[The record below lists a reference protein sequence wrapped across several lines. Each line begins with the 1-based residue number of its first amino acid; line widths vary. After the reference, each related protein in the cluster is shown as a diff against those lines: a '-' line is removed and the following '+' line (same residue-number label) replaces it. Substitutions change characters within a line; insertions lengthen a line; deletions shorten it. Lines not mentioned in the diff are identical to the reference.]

1 MPSHRVKRRA
11 AIRFLPLP
19 LAGEGRGEGDDQG
32 ATPLHDAGR
41 RLAMAVCAFTS
52 VLALGSAHASL
63 TDVTLDNGLRVIV
76 KEDHRAPVMVSQ
88 VWYRAGAMDEF
99 NGTTGVAHVLEHMMF
114 KGTKNVPA
122 GEFSK
127 RIAAAGGRE
136 NAFTSRDHT
145 AYFQQ
150 MQKDRLPLA
159 LELEAD
165 RMANLV
171 ISDELFA
178 KELQVVMEERRLRTD
193 DQAQSVVYERLMA
206 TAYQTH
212 PYRRPIIGWMDDLT
226 NMSAQDA
233 RDWYARWYAPN
244 NATLVVAGDVQA
256 SDVVDLAKKHFGALP
271 ARALPERKPQAEP
284 EQVGE
289 KRMVVKAPAKMP
301 YLLMAW
307 HAPTLK
313 DWRQDTAP
321 YALQILAGVLSGNDS
336 ARLQKSLVKTRQI
349 AVNASAGYDA
359 VSRGP
364 GLFMIDATP
373 APGQSVAVLEK
384 AIREEIARI
393 QREGIDVD
401 ELARVKA
408 QVIAGEVYQRDSL
421 FYQAMQLGDYVTAG
435 QPPEALAGRVDK
447 LRAVTAEQVRAAARE
462 WLRDDRL
469 SLAELDPQP
478 LDAQPR
484 RAAVPGVRHVN

>member
-1 MPSHRVKRRA
+1 M
-11 AIRFLPLP
+11 
-19 LAGEGRGEGDDQG
+19 RGMWGWM
-32 ATPLHDAGR
+32 L
-41 RLAMAVCAFTS
+41 
-52 VLALGSAHASL
+52 VLAVGSAQAAV
-63 TDVTLDNGLRVIV
+63 TDVTLDNGMRVIV
-76 KEDHRAPVMVSQ
+76 QEDHRAPVMVSQ
-88 VWYRAGAMDEF
+88 VWYQAGSIDEF

-114 KGTKNVPA
+114 KGTKNVPP
-122 GEFSK
+122 GEFSR

-150 MQKDRLPLA
+150 MQKDRLELA
-159 LELEAD
+159 LQLEAD

-178 KELQVVMEERRLRTD
+178 REIQVVMEERRLRTD

-212 PYRRPIIGWMDDLT
+212 PYRRPIIGWMDDLQ
-226 NMSAQDA
+226 NMTGQDA
-233 RDWYARWYAPN
+233 RDWYDRWYAPN
-244 NATLVVAGDVQA
+244 NATLVVAGDVKA
-256 SDVVDLAKKHFGALP
+256 DEVIALAKRYFGVLP
-271 ARALPERKPQAEP
+271 ARALPARKPQLEP
-284 EQVGE
+284 AQAGG
-289 KRMVVKAPAKMP
+289 KRIVVKAPAQVP

-307 HAPTLK
+307 HVPTLK
-313 DWRQDTAP
+313 DWEADTAP

-336 ARLQKSLVKTRQI
+336 ARLQKSLLKTQQI

-373 APGQSVAVLEK
+373 ASGKSVADLEK
-384 AIREEIARI
+384 AIRKELDRVK
-393 QREGIDVD
+393 RDGISEA

-408 QVIAGEVYQRDSL
+408 QVIAGDVYQRDSL

-435 QPPEALAGRVDK
+435 LPPEALARRVDK
-447 LRAVTAEQVRAAARE
+447 LRAVTAKQVQAAAQQ
-462 WLRDDRL
+462 WLLDDQL
-469 SLAELDPQP
+469 SVAELDPQV
-478 LDAQPR
+478 LKPR
-484 RAAVPGVRHVN
+484 AKSAAVPGGRHAN